1 MAANSYV
8 DVVAGVATVKT
19 AQLTSAGAG
28 DANKVVALDASGRID
43 ASMMPVGVGGD
54 TQVVTASEA
63 LTAGNWVNVYNNA
76 AAFAVRKADATTP
89 GKETNGFVLASF
101 APSAAATVYFE
112 GTNTAVTGQTAG
124 RVYLSTT
131 AGAGTATSPT
141 TVGQVSQLIGWA
153 TSATTVNFNSGPAY
167 SL

>member
-8 DVVAGVATVKT
+8 DVVAGTATVKT
-19 AQLTSAGAG
+19 AITTSAGAG
-28 DANKVVALDASGRID
+28 DAAKIPALDGAGRLDASF
-43 ASMMPVGVGGD
+43 MPVGMGAD
-54 TQVVTASEA
+54 TQVVTTSEA
-63 LTAGNWVNVYNNA
+63 LSAGNWVNVYNNA

-89 GKETNGFVLASF
+89 GKEANGFVLAAF
-101 APSAAATVYFE
+101 GSAASATVYFE

-124 RVYLSTT
+124 KVYLSTT